1 MNYSINY
8 AFDCLNALVHG
19 KPWLSRSSCSV
30 LHTCRVLPNS
40 LIMRNSMMLSSPNF
54 KPAPA
59 RSIVISPPKDSP
71 YLTRTLN
78 DTAALQIYLYHIL
91 FSCKINLNL
100 NVSHLNYQLWGNI
113 WTLIFNVSSFTLP
126 CPLRCQNDFFAI
138 ATPVVLHYSPTA
150 VRTNLCHDTI
160 FFTLE
165 KVHSHIEQT
174 LSANEASTI

>member
-8 AFDCLNALVHG
+8 AFDCLNAHVHG

-100 NVSHLNYQLWGNI
+100 NVSNLNYQLWGNI
-113 WTLIFNVSSFTLP
+113 WTYLSSTWAASLCLAPFAVKMIFSRLQHLWSYTTLQQQ
-126 CPLRCQNDFFAI
+126 CAQI
-138 ATPVVLHYSPTA
+138 YVMTPSYFHTGKSP
-150 VRTNLCHDTI
+150 
-160 FFTLE
+160 
-165 KVHSHIEQT
+165 
-174 LSANEASTI
+174 